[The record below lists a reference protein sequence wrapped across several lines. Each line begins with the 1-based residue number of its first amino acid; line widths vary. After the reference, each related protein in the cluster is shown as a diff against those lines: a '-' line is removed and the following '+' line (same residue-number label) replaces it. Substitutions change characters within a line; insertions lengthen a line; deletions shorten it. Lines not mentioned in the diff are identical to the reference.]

1 MDTTR
6 ISAII
11 LADGS
16 RLDAGKVISRGGD
29 GYIIRDTASPTTVMK
44 VPKLSATCN
53 PDGSIKPDD
62 AENMYKTDLSCEKEA
77 YRRLQGVSGIANCLD
92 ISANG
97 LVLEFYP
104 NGDLEDYIQDNSA
117 PSWKQRIDWILQI
130 LDALIACHNKRI
142 LVFDIALRNL
152 MLDGDLNVKLIDFS
166 QSSCLKIDEV
176 TELVDK
182 DGYTADLDLLHVSN
196 VIYSIS
202 RWAKFEAHY
211 TSMDEWPAADSL
223 PSTSNL
229 PLGDIITK
237 AWSRQFKNLDELKLA
252 VKSAAPK
259 IATTAHDENSSI
271 LHKPVFIGWA
281 LACAI
286 LLASRLRPRS

>member
-1 MDTTR
+1 MDPTHWS
-6 ISAII
+6 IVI

-16 RLDAGKVISRGGD
+16 PLGGKVIGMGSD
-29 GYIIRDTASPTTVMK
+29 GYIVRDTASPTRVMK
-44 VPKLSATCN
+44 VPKFSATRN
-53 PDGSIKPDD
+53 LADGSIIPDD
-62 AENMYKTDLSCEKEA
+62 AENMYKSDLSREKEA

-104 NGDLEDYIQDNSA
+104 NGDLEDYIRDNPP
-117 PSWKQRIDWILQI
+117 PSWKQRVDWILQI

-152 MLDGDLNVKLIDFS
+152 MLDGDLNLKLIDFAN
-166 QSSCLKIDEV
+166 SSCLKIDED
-176 TELVDK
+176 TELVD
-182 DGYTADLDLLHVSN
+182 DGYTAELDLLHVSN

-202 RWAKFEAHY
+202 RWEKFENHY
-211 TSMDEWPAADSL
+211 LSIDEWPAADSL

-237 AWSRQFKNLDELKLA
+237 AWSHQFKTLDELKLA

-259 IATTAHDENSSI
+259 VATT
-271 LHKPVFIGWA
+271 
-281 LACAI
+281 
-286 LLASRLRPRS
+286 